1 MLFNVYNMLVIINLI
16 SFIFTLCC
24 LVYAEL
30 ITANKDKYS
39 IINIYRE
46 LNNFK
51 EILFFSIL
59 LLLFFILGIIIC
71 AIPIIS
77 LVFYTLF
84 SNYIIEELKQLRGN
98 I

>member
-1 MLFNVYNMLVIINLI
+1 MLFNFYNMLVIINLI
-16 SFIFTLCC
+16 SFIFTVCC

-30 ITANKDKYS
+30 ITVNIDEHS

-71 AIPIIS
+71 SIPIIP

-84 SNYIIEELKQLRGN
+84 SNYIIEELKQMRGN